1 MQIITHIVEQEGL
14 RIDRHCSKFIPQVS
28 SLKRAK
34 KWIKAG
40 WITLNG
46 RRAQTGWFVKVG
58 DKIKVSLPAELL
70 PVWEKEL
77 EKLWEDE
84 YLAVVYKPAG
94 MPVHSQERRSLRHA
108 LGFALTPTLEA
119 DALVQFEPVHRL
131 DARTQGLMII
141 AKTGKARAQLGLD
154 FADHTSIYKVYQCL
168 VVGTLS
174 DGESKEPID
183 DKPAHSQW
191 RVLGVYPSAF
201 THHVSLVEV
210 QIFTGRT
217 HQIRKHMLQQGT
229 PVLGDDLYTVGNP
242 LRKKGLFLAAT
253 QIGFT
258 HPITKVAIKVGVPT
272 PKKFLQRLTYEADYL
287 EKQGRKSI

>member
-1 MQIITHIVEQEGL
+1 MQTITHIVQQEGL
-14 RIDRHCSKFIPQVS
+14 RVDRHCSKFIPQVS

-34 KWIKAG
+34 KWIKSG

-46 RRAQTGWFVKVG
+46 RRAQTGWFVKLG
-58 DKIKVSLPAELL
+58 DKIEVSLPAEIL

-84 YLAVVYKPAG
+84 HLAVVYKPAG

-108 LGFALTPTLEA
+108 LGFALSPTLEE

-141 AKTGKARAQLGLD
+141 AKTGRARAQLGLD
-154 FADHTSIYKVYQCL
+154 FADHTSIHKVYQCL
-168 VVGTLS
+168 VVGMLR
-174 DGESKEPID
+174 DGESTEPID
-183 DKPAHSQW
+183 EKPAHSRW

-201 THHVSLVEV
+201 TSSVSLVEV

-217 HQIRKHMLQQGT
+217 HQIRKHMLMQGA
-229 PVLGDDLYTVGNP
+229 PILGDDLYTIGNP

-258 HPITKVAIKVGVPT
+258 HPITGVEIRVQVPT
-272 PKKFLQRLTYEADYL
+272 PKKLRQRLEYEAEYFA
-287 EKQGRKSI
+287 KQTL